1 MIELENT
8 CLTDFD
14 GSKEHKYVE
23 VMRMFAQ
30 SIDVKGDGRAM
41 FLYSNE
47 ESVNEAGEPYLK
59 VFIVDKWVNSD
70 FNL

>member
-23 VMRMFAQ
+23 VMRMFTQ

-59 VFIVDKWVNSD
+59 VFIVDK
-70 FNL
+70 